1 MKQQPARSL
10 IVCGIALWMV
20 GLSGCIVPPPGD
32 RGGRGGRGGDID
44 RRGDPRGDVERRGD
58 DRRDGPRDDDRF
70 CRPDEREPCRDR
82 DSRP

>member
-32 RGGRGGRGGDID
+32 RGDRGDID